1 MACGPQGF
9 QAQREV
15 NGLAPRQEFQKYNF
29 GSFTFFTF
37 SKPKA
42 WFEVQH
48 ASSAQVE
55 ASHYEAWSFF
65 GMKRRAMAKICSK
78 CKVRTIKLFAFSPV
92 ALFIFFPSLLHLG
105 CTGLVWLSQAMA
117 ACFERQA
124 GKTTSQPLR
133 CKRFADLSISRL
145 KTWLQHETS

>member
-1 MACGPQGF
+1 
-9 QAQREV
+9 
-15 NGLAPRQEFQKYNF
+15 
-29 GSFTFFTF
+29 
-37 SKPKA
+37 
-42 WFEVQH
+42 
-48 ASSAQVE
+48 
-55 ASHYEAWSFF
+55 
-65 GMKRRAMAKICSK
+65 MAKICSK

-92 ALFIFFPSLLHLG
+92 EGSTCCTFDLFPSLLHLG

-117 ACFERQA
+117 ARSERQA